1 VRGDPAASGERET
14 EAKFRVH
21 PPFELPELVG
31 ERTGAAGVD
40 PPHEQQL
47 RAVYW
52 DTSDLRLARE
62 GVTLRHRFG
71 EGPSKDGWHLKLPIR
86 EGRVPDASIGVR
98 DELHATGMADAIP
111 DNLRD
116 LITPWVRTAMLGPVA
131 TLVTQRTAHLLRDEQ
146 GKALVELT
154 DDLVSVLS
162 SGHVAGRFR
171 EIEVEDRG
179 GGLEAV
185 AAVGGVLRAGGAVG
199 GEFLPKVVRAL
210 GPQATADPDPPP
222 PSTVSLEQPTRVG
235 IRDILRSQIRAL
247 ITHDVAVRRDHTD
260 AVHQMRVT
268 ARRMRATL
276 KTFGSLLDPDW
287 AGSLRS
293 ELKWLADSLAG
304 ARDSEV
310 LLDRLGRE
318 LDELPDELVIGP
330 VRTRIQQVVGGNL
343 AAGSGAVMQ
352 ALRSERYIVLL
363 ERLVD
368 AAWEPMTTPEAEAP
382 IMEVMPALVRAS
394 WERLAE
400 DAGKLT
406 KRAATDHHWHEV
418 RIDAKQLRYVCEAVE
433 PMFGKPARQLAQ
445 QAEDVQEVLGEHQDA
460 VIAADVLHSMATARG
475 SGSISF
481 TLGLLHSRQTEA
493 AAAAREDFRRVWAD
507 ASRPKYRRWLRR

>member
-1 VRGDPAASGERET
+1 VRSAPTASSARET

-31 ERTGAAGVD
+31 ERTGAATVD
-40 PPHEQQL
+40 PPREQQL

-71 EGPSKDGWHLKLPIR
+71 EGPGKDGWHLKLPIR
-86 EGRVPDASIGVR
+86 EGRVPDASIGAR
-98 DELHATGMADAIP
+98 DELHATGVADAIP
-111 DNLRD
+111 DTLRD
-116 LITPWVRTAMLGPVA
+116 LITPWVRTAVLGPVA
-131 TLVTQRTAHLLRDEQ
+131 TLVTQRTAYLLHGED
-146 GKALVELT
+146 GNALVELT

-179 GGLEAV
+179 GGVKAV
-185 AAVGGVLRAGGAVG
+185 VAVGGVLRAGGAVG

-222 PSTVSLEQPTRVG
+222 PATVSLEAPARVG
-235 IRDILRSQIRAL
+235 VRDILRRQIRSL
-247 ITHDVAVRRDHTD
+247 ITHDVAVRREQDD

-268 ARRMRATL
+268 ARRMRTTL
-276 KTFGSLLDPDW
+276 KTFGSLLDPEW

-293 ELKWLADSLAG
+293 ELKWLADALAG

-310 LLDRLGRE
+310 LLDRLTRDLE
-318 LDELPDELVIGP
+318 ELPDDLIIGP
-330 VRTRIQQVVGGNL
+330 VRSRIQQVVGGNL
-343 AAGSGAVMQ
+343 AAGSGAAMD
-352 ALRSERYIVLL
+352 ALRCERYVVLL

-394 WERLAE
+394 WEQLDE
-400 DAGKLT
+400 DAGRLK
-406 KRAATDHHWHEV
+406 KRSATDHDWHEV
-418 RIDAKQLRYVCEAVE
+418 RIDAKQLRYVCESVE
-433 PMFGKPARQLAQ
+433 PMFGKPARQLARC
-445 QAEDVQEVLGEHQDA
+445 AEDVQEVLGEHQDA
-460 VIAADVLHSMATARG
+460 VIAADILHSMATARG
-475 SGSISF
+475 AGSISF

-493 AAAAREDFRRVWAD
+493 AAAARDDFQRVWAD
-507 ASRPKYRRWLRR
+507 ASRPKYRRWLRH